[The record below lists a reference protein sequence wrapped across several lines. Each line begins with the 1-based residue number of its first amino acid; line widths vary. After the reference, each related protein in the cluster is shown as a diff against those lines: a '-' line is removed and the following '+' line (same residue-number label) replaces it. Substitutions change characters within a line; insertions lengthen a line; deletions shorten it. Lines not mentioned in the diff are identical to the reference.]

1 MNYFFK
7 FLMPQLLEY
16 FNNDNEKLSKFIP
29 KIVKEKY
36 ENETENLY
44 IKNDKNIQ
52 LVEKQLIRNPYK

>member
-36 ENETENLY
+36 ENEIENLS
-44 IKNDKNIQ
+44 IKKDKNI
-52 LVEKQLIRNPYK
+52 

>member
-16 FNNDNEKLSKFIP
+16 FNNDNEKLYKFIP

-36 ENETENLY
+36 ENEIENLS
-44 IKNDKNIQ
+44 IKKDKNI
-52 LVEKQLIRNPYK
+52 

>member
-36 ENETENLY
+36 KNEIENLS
-44 IKNDKNIQ
+44 IKNDKNI
-52 LVEKQLIRNPYK
+52 